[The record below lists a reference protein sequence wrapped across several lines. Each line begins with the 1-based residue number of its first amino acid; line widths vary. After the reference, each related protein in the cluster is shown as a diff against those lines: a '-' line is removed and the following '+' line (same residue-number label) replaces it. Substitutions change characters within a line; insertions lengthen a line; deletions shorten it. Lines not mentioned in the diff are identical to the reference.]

1 MSSKL
6 PLWPLVMELCQCQY
20 LIGRTLGTIFKSVT
34 QPTPNRKEREEKTHQ
49 IVVYLIVVCQCMW
62 YCGSDLG
69 GILHSGT
76 TNK

>member
-1 MSSKL
+1 MS
-6 PLWPLVMELCQCQY
+6 Y

-34 QPTPNRKEREEKTHQ
+34 KNMPDRKEQEEKTHQ

-62 YCGSDLG
+62 YHGRDLG

-76 TNK
+76 INK